1 MTPRQITLVQTSFE
15 KVVPIAE
22 VAAELFYTR
31 LFEIEPSLKGL
42 FHGDM
47 ADQGRKLMTA
57 MSMVVNGLDKLERI
71 LPMVQE
77 LDRRHG
83 FTVAALQ
90 TGTPLNVVSKWLGHA
105 QLKTTAIYTE
115 VVGAEERSFAEQMWK
130 SLPSERPDSHI

>member
-1 MTPRQITLVQTSFE
+1 MTPRQVTLVQSSFE

-77 LDRRHG
+77 LDRRHVDYG
-83 FTVAALQ
+83 ALPRHYAIVGEALLWTLEQGLGDAFNDETRAAWATAYGLLSGALQ
-90 TGTPLNVVSKWLGHA
+90 EA
-105 QLKTTAIYTE
+105 
-115 VVGAEERSFAEQMWK
+115 AEKQAA
-130 SLPSERPDSHI
+130 

>member
-105 QLKTTAIYTE
+105 QLKTDGYLHGSSGRRGAIIC
-115 VVGAEERSFAEQMWK
+115 GANVEIASVRAS
-130 SLPSERPDSHI
+130 